1 MPLGWIRD
9 IQNLALTNLIADALI
24 LFGLVVI
31 LSFAGTNI
39 SRAGVGPDVEL
50 VLNRESYF
58 LFVGTSAFCFEGVM
72 SLILPLQEAVAKPK
86 QPAFPSLLLA
96 TAGGICTFYA
106 FFALANYLAYG
117 DDVETVLTVSLPEH
131 SPWTTAVQVP
141 RARHDQPFSAH
152 AHIRPGAVG

>member
-39 SRAGVGPDVEL
+39 ARAGVGPDVEL

-131 SPWTTAVQVP
+131 SPWTTTVQVP